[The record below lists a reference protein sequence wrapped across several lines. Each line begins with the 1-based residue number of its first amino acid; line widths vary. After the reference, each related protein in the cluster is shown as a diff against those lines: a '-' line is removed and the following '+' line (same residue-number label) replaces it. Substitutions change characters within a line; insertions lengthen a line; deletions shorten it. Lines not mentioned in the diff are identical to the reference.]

1 LFVGADALRMG
12 SEISSIHSGTYLA
25 NRLGRPL
32 TEASRV
38 AQTGE
43 QMLAGRQVA
52 SSAALSLDGKSYL
65 LLQDRVDEWNT
76 MVSLTQIES
85 ADLETLAGFLENYE
99 AASQSVLSA
108 QAGSAEA
115 ESASALL
122 ETIEGE
128 LSDFLSSKVSR
139 TSDIFLSYGQE
150 ATLQQPGW
158 GAVELNLGNAEG
170 GEPTTV
176 AALEVDLF
184 RVLTQRHP
192 TDGCPVCQ
200 SIAAQGATSSD
211 ALWDAAPAT
220 NSSNVTGAT
229 TTSTSGVSYVE
240 PLRQGSIWDLDAGE
254 TLSYSYYTGSVGYG
268 YSNVDT
274 AAAGSMTAHEA
285 NLDLAFSAWETATP
299 FSFQKVTESGT
310 TVGEI
315 RMAYTGD
322 SSSGAAAFAYYPSNT
337 VEAGDNWYVQS
348 SASNSDF
355 TPGTYGYITALHEI
369 GHAIGLSHPFDGGSA
384 TTATLAS
391 NDNQRHTV
399 MTYTQ
404 TDRNIYYAVSAG
416 GLVGATTNAS
426 TPGVYDVAAIE
437 YMYGAITDANTGNTI
452 YSLGDWNP
460 DDPFLIRTLVDS
472 GGTDTIDASGQ
483 TRESIID
490 LTPGSFSSIGIYSQ
504 ADQVAYFQ
512 NLTGLTYTLSDP
524 DLYTGAD
531 NVGIAFSATIE
542 NAYGGA
548 GNDTITGNTADNT
561 LRGNGGNDTIDGGAG
576 TADVAVFSGDYGYY
590 TITESGGTVTVVHN
604 NSGADGTDTL
614 TNIEFIDFADQRY
627 TVGTGELARAGGIVI
642 PVKEATY
649 SSAQLMAR
657 LAQAREDFKAG
668 RLVMPQRQPSERQ
681 QYLSRLAESRRDL
694 EAQNAI
700 KDSGESAPHLESFNL
715 QNQNEINAVRSVAG
729 AQQAFVSTIQ
739 ASLSANPPAVRG
751 GLSITAPTA
760 EQIAKSIRLANAD
773 NRVALKS
780 ITAPEVQAMLRP

>member
-1 LFVGADALRMG
+1 M
-12 SEISSIHSGTYLA
+12 
-25 NRLGRPL
+25 
-32 TEASRV
+32 
-38 AQTGE
+38 
-43 QMLAGRQVA
+43 
-52 SSAALSLDGKSYL
+52 
-65 LLQDRVDEWNT
+65 
-76 MVSLTQIES
+76 
-85 ADLETLAGFLENYE
+85 
-99 AASQSVLSA
+99 
-108 QAGSAEA
+108 
-115 ESASALL
+115 L

-139 TSDIFLSYGQE
+139 TSDIFLSYGQQ

-170 GEPTTV
+170 GGTTSV

-192 TDGCPVCQ
+192 TDGCPICR

-211 ALWDAAPAT
+211 ALWAAAPAT
-220 NSSNVTGAT
+220 NATNVTGAT
-229 TTSTSGVSYVE
+229 TTTDSGVSYIE
-240 PLRQGSIWDLDAGE
+240 PLRAGPIWDLDPGE
-254 TLSYSYYTGSVGYG
+254 TLSFSYYTGSVPYTYG
-268 YSNVDT
+268 GE
-274 AAAGSMTAHEA
+274 AAGAASMTAHESD
-285 NLDLAFSAWETATP
+285 LDLAFAAWETATP
-299 FSFQKVTESGT
+299 FRFEKVTESGT

-315 RMAYTGD
+315 RMAYTD
-322 SSSGAAAFAYYPSNT
+322 QSLSPDGAAAFAYFPNNNVT
-337 VEAGDNWYVQS
+337 GGDNWYVKPS
-348 SASNSDF
+348 DPNGSANGDF
-355 TPGTYGYITALHEI
+355 TPGTYGYITVLHEI

-404 TDRNIYYAVSAG
+404 TDRNIYYSVGAG

-452 YSLGDWNP
+452 YSFGDWNP

-472 GGTDTIDASGQ
+472 GGIDTIDTSGQ
-483 TRESIID
+483 TRASIIN
-490 LTPGSFSSIGIYSQ
+490 LTPGTFSSIGIYSQ
-504 ADQVAYFQ
+504 ADQEAYFK

-524 DLYTGAD
+524 NLYTGAD

-542 NAYGGA
+542 NANGGA
-548 GNDTITGNTADNT
+548 GDDIITGNAADNI

-576 TADVAVFSGDYGYY
+576 TDVAVFSGDFSNY
-590 TITESGGTVTVVHN
+590 TITESGGTVTVTHN

-614 TNIEFIDFADQRY
+614 TNIEFIDFADKRY

-649 SSAQLMAR
+649 SSAQQMAR

-668 RLVMPQRQPSERQ
+668 RLVMPQRQPSARQ
-681 QYLSRLAESRRDL
+681 QNLSRLAESRRNL

-700 KDSGESAPHLESFNL
+700 KDSGESAPHLGSFKV

-729 AQQAFVSTIQ
+729 AQQAFISTIQ
-739 ASLSANPPAVRG
+739 ASLSASPPAVRG
-751 GLSITAPTA
+751 GVSMTAPTA
-760 EQIAKSIRLANAD
+760 EQIAKSIKLSNAA

-780 ITAPEVQAMLRP
+780 ITAPEVQAMLR

>member
-1 LFVGADALRMG
+1 MS

-43 QMLAGRQVA
+43 QMLAARQVA

-65 LLQDRVDEWNT
+65 LLQDQVDEWNT

-85 ADLETLAGFLENYE
+85 SDLETLAGFLESYE
-99 AASQSVLSA
+99 AASQSLMGA
-108 QAGSAEA
+108 EAGSAEA
-115 ESASALL
+115 EIASALL

-128 LSDFLSSKVSR
+128 LSDFLSSRVSR

-150 ATLQQPGW
+150 ATLRQPGW

-170 GEPTTV
+170 GEPTSV

-192 TDGCPVCQ
+192 TDGCPICQ

-211 ALWDAAPAT
+211 AIWDAAPAT

-229 TTSTSGVSYVE
+229 TTTDSGVNYVE
-240 PLRQGSIWDLDAGE
+240 PLRAGPIWDLDDGE
-254 TLSYSYYTGSVGYG
+254 TLSYSYYTGSVPYTYG
-268 YSNVDT
+268 GET
-274 AAAGSMTAHEA
+274 AGAAPMTAHESD
-285 NLDLAFSAWETATP
+285 LDLAFSAWETATP

-315 RMAYTGD
+315 RMAYTNQ
-322 SSSGAAAFAYYPSNT
+322 SYAPSAAAFAYYPNSGVT
-337 VEAGDNWYVQS
+337 GGDNWYIVEQ
-348 SASNSDF
+348 ATNSDF
-355 TPGTYGYITALHEI
+355 TPGTYGFITALHEI
-369 GHAIGLSHPFDGGSA
+369 GHAIGLSHPFAETGRTQPVLA
-384 TTATLAS
+384 T
-391 NDNQRHTV
+391 NDNQRYTV

-404 TDRNIYYAVSAG
+404 IDRNVYYSVSGG
-416 GLVGATTNAS
+416 GLVGARTNAS

-437 YMYGAITDANTGNTI
+437 YMYGAITDANTGNTV
-452 YSLGDWNP
+452 YSYGDWNP

-483 TRESIID
+483 TRASVID

-504 ADQVAYFQ
+504 ADQVTYFR
-512 NLTGLTYTLSDP
+512 NLTGLTYSLSDP
-524 DLYTGAD
+524 DLYTGVD
-531 NVGIAFSATIE
+531 NLGIAFSAIIE

-548 GNDTITGNTADNT
+548 GNDIITGNDADNI
-561 LRGNGGNDTIDGGAG
+561 LRGNGGDDTIDGGAG
-576 TADVAVFSGDYGYY
+576 TDVAVFSRDFSNY
-590 TITESGGTVTVVHN
+590 TVTESGGTVTVAHN
-604 NSGADGTDTL
+604 GGGADGTDTL
-614 TNIEFIDFADQRY
+614 TNIEFIDFADKRY
-627 TVGTGELARAGGIVI
+627 TVGTGELARAGGLVI
-642 PVKEATY
+642 PVKEETY
-649 SSAQLMAR
+649 SAAQQMAR

-668 RLVMPQRQPSERQ
+668 RLVIPRRQPSERQ
-681 QYLSRLAESRRDL
+681 QYLSRLAESRRDWQ
-694 EAQNAI
+694 AQNEV
-700 KDSGESAPHLESFNL
+700 KGMGESAPHLESFKV
-715 QNQNEINAVRSVAG
+715 QNQNEISVVRSLAG
-729 AQQAFVSTIQ
+729 TQQAFVSSIR

-751 GLSITAPTA
+751 GLSMTAPTA
-760 EQIAKSIRLANAD
+760 GQIAKSIRLANAD

>member
-1 LFVGADALRMG
+1 MFVGADGSRMS
-12 SEISSIHSGTYLA
+12 SEIASIQSGTYLA

-43 QMLAGRQVA
+43 QMLAAREVA

-85 ADLETLAGFLENYE
+85 SDLETLAGFLENYE
-99 AASQSVLSA
+99 AASQSLLGA
-108 QAGSAEA
+108 QAGSVEA

-128 LSDFLSSKVSR
+128 LSDFLSSRVSR

-158 GAVELNLGNAEG
+158 GAVELNLGNSED

-192 TDGCPVCQ
+192 TDGCPICQ
-200 SIAAQGATSSD
+200 SVAAQGATSSD

-220 NSSNVTGAT
+220 NSTNVTGAT
-229 TTSTSGVSYVE
+229 TTTDSGVNYVE
-240 PLRQGSIWDLDAGE
+240 PLRAGPIWDLDPGE
-254 TLSYSYYTGSVGYG
+254 TLSYSYYTGSVPYT
-268 YSNVDT
+268 YSDEADD
-274 AAAGSMTAHEA
+274 AAPMTAHEA
-285 NLDLAFSAWETATP
+285 DLDLAFAAWETATP
-299 FSFQKVTESGT
+299 FTFQKVTESGT

-315 RMAYTGD
+315 RMAYTKQEHAV
-322 SSSGAAAFAYYPSNT
+322 GAAAFAYYPSST
-337 VEAGDNWYVQS
+337 VKGGDNWYIIEQ
-348 SASNSDF
+348 ATNSDF
-355 TPGTYGYITALHEI
+355 TPGTYGFITALHEI
-369 GHAIGLSHPFDGGSA
+369 GHAIGLSHPFAEAGRTQA
-384 TTATLAS
+384 VLAS

-404 TDRNIYYAVSAG
+404 TDRNIYYAVSGG
-416 GLVGATTNAS
+416 GLVGTTTNAS

-437 YMYGAITDANTGNTI
+437 YMYGAITDANTGNTV
-452 YSLGDWNP
+452 YSYGDWNP

-472 GGTDTIDASGQ
+472 GGTDTIDASAQ
-483 TRESIID
+483 TRASIID
-490 LTPGSFSSIGIYSQ
+490 LTPGSFSSIGIYSE
-504 ADQVAYFQ
+504 ADQVTYFR
-512 NLTGLTYTLSDP
+512 NLTGITISTSN
-524 DLYTGAD
+524 LYTGAD
-531 NVGIAFSATIE
+531 NLGIAFSATIE

-548 GNDTITGNTADNT
+548 GNDTITGNDADNI

-576 TADVAVFSGDYGYY
+576 TADVAVFSRDFSNY
-590 TITESGGTVTVVHN
+590 TITESGGTVTVAHN
-604 NSGADGTDTL
+604 DLGADGTDTL
-614 TNIEFIDFADQRY
+614 TNIEFIDFADKRY
-627 TVGTGELARAGGIVI
+627 TVGTGELARAGGLVI
-642 PVKEATY
+642 PVKEETY
-649 SSAQLMAR
+649 SAAQQMAR

-681 QYLSRLAESRRDL
+681 QYLSRLAESRRDW
-694 EAQNAI
+694 EAQNEI
-700 KDSGESAPHLESFNL
+700 KGSVESAPHLESFKV
-715 QNQNEINAVRSVAG
+715 QNQTEISAVRSLAG
-729 AQQAFVSTIQ
+729 IQQAFVSTIQ

-751 GLSITAPTA
+751 GLSMTAPTA

-773 NRVALKS
+773 NKVALKS

>member
-1 LFVGADALRMG
+1 MS
-12 SEISSIHSGTYLA
+12 SEIASIHSGTYLA

-43 QMLAGRQVA
+43 QMLAARQVA

-85 ADLETLAGFLENYE
+85 SDLETLAGFLENYE
-99 AASQSVLSA
+99 AASQSLLGA

-122 ETIEGE
+122 EAIEGE
-128 LSDFLSSKVSR
+128 LSDFLSSRVNR

-158 GAVELNLGNAEG
+158 GAVELNLGNAED

-192 TDGCPVCQ
+192 TDGCPICQ
-200 SIAAQGATSSD
+200 SMAAQGAIGESTR
-211 ALWDAAPAT
+211 LLDAAPAT
-220 NSSNVTGAT
+220 NSLNVTGAT
-229 TTSTSGVSYVE
+229 TTTDSGVNYVE
-240 PLRQGSIWDLDAGE
+240 PLRAGAIWDLDDGE

-274 AAAGSMTAHEA
+274 AAAGSMTVHEA

-337 VEAGDNWYVQS
+337 VAAGDNWYVQS
-348 SASNSDF
+348 EASNSDF
-355 TPGTYGYITALHEI
+355 TPGTYGFITALHEI

-384 TTATLAS
+384 TSATLAS

-404 TDRNIYYAVSAG
+404 TDRNIYYAVSGG
-416 GLVGATTNAS
+416 GLVSARTNAS
-426 TPGVYDVAAIE
+426 TPGVYDLAAIE
-437 YMYGAITDANTGNTI
+437 YMYGAITDANTGNTV
-452 YSLGDWNP
+452 YSYGDWNP

-472 GGTDTIDASGQ
+472 GGTDTIDASAQ
-483 TRESIID
+483 TRASVID

-504 ADQVAYFQ
+504 ADQETYFG
-512 NLTGLTYTLSDP
+512 NLTGLSYTLSDP

-548 GNDTITGNTADNT
+548 GNDTITGNDADNI

-576 TADVAVFSGDYGYY
+576 TSDVAVFSRDFSNY
-590 TITESGGTVTVVHN
+590 TITESGGTVTVAHN
-604 NSGADGTDTL
+604 DSGADGTDTL
-614 TNIEFIDFADQRY
+614 TNIEFIDFADKRY
-627 TVGTGELARAGGIVI
+627 TVGTGELARAGGLVI
-642 PVKEATY
+642 PVKEETY
-649 SSAQLMAR
+649 SATQQMAR

-681 QYLSRLAESRRDL
+681 QYLSRLAESRRDW
-694 EAQNAI
+694 EAQNEI
-700 KDSGESAPHLESFNL
+700 KGSVESAPHLQSFKV
-715 QNQNEINAVRSVAG
+715 QNQTEISAVRSLAG
-729 AQQAFVSTIQ
+729 MQQAFVSTIQ

-751 GLSITAPTA
+751 GLSMTAPTA

-773 NRVALKS
+773 NKVALKS